1 MDVLADM
8 AEITAE
14 NAGGTLRYFVGA
26 APDDR
31 EIERLY
37 LREDVEWDEN
47 RDREIQS
54 ELDGLVAVDTYETL
68 MGAENV
74 NQIIKV
80 ADDKILFTGFVGD
93 EVAIAAFDRGVFPLL
108 GNIVAEFRD
117 YMEEHDI
124 EFITLDV

>member
-8 AEITAE
+8 ATITEE

-26 APDDR
+26 TPDDR
-31 EIERLY
+31 DVERLY
-37 LREDVEWDEN
+37 LRDDVEWNAN
-47 RDREIQS
+47 RDREIES
-54 ELDGLVAVDTYETL
+54 ELDSLVAVDTYETL
-68 MGAENV
+68 MSAENI

-93 EVAIAAFDRGVFPLL
+93 KVAIAAFDRGVFPHLDD
-108 GNIVAEFRD
+108 IVSEFRA

-124 EFITLDV
+124 EFIALDA

>member
-26 APDDR
+26 TPENR
-31 EIERLY
+31 NVERLY
-37 LREDVEWDEN
+37 LRDDVEWDEN
-47 RDREIQS
+47 RSREIQS
-54 ELDGLVAVDTYETL
+54 ELDSLVAVDTYETL
-68 MGAENV
+68 MDAENV

-93 EVAIAAFDRGVFPLL
+93 TVAIAAFDRGVFPHL
-108 GNIVAEFRD
+108 NDIVSSFRA

-124 EFITLDV
+124 EFIALDV